1 MDFVFGAQIV
11 EVLLLAV
18 IFLAVLMEIKTGGLG
33 IGVLLGIVAA
43 AVFFGS
49 QYVKGLVSFFHIGI
63 FMVGLICIGVEV
75 LLPTVGLL
83 GAVGVAALVYSFI
96 LSLGGDVQAVY
107 ALATAAVL
115 ALVIFLLIAKRLPD
129 SKLWK
134 KLVLSNATKTE
145 DGYVSAV
152 TDATLVGREA
162 IVLSDVRPAGV
173 VELDGRRVDVVSEGD
188 YIVKGERVK
197 IVAAEGSRVVV
208 RKV

>member
-1 MDFVFGAQIV
+1 MDFAFGAQIV
-11 EVLLLAV
+11 EILLLAV
-18 IFLAVLMEIKTGGLG
+18 VFLAVLMEIKTGGMGLG
-33 IGVLLGIVAA
+33 ALLGLVAA

-63 FMVGLICIGVEV
+63 FMVGLICIAVEV

-83 GAVGVAALVYSFI
+83 GAVGVAALFYSFV

-107 ALATAAVL
+107 AMLAAAVL
-115 ALVIFLLIAKRLPD
+115 SIVIFLIIAKRLPN

-134 KLVLSNATKTE
+134 KIVLSNETKNE
-145 DGYVSAV
+145 DGYVSSV
-152 TDATLVGREA
+152 TDTTLVGRETV
-162 IVLSDVRPAGV
+162 VLSDVRPAGS
-173 VELDGRRVDVVSEGD
+173 VEIDGKRVDVVSEGD

-197 IVAAEGSRVVV
+197 IISAEGSRVVV